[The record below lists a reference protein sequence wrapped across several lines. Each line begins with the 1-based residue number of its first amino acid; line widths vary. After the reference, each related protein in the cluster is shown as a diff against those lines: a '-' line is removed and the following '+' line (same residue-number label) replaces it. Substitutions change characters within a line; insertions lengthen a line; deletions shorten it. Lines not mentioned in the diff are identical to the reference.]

1 MQQNNSRGPGQPSS
15 EESTASME
23 RTSVGRWVAP
33 PAPEVGS
40 NPSPRPP
47 QPVVE
52 HEIESAPVVHSGPPK
67 GSVGA
72 PSAGDDGRWVPDPTV
87 QLTRGVPET
96 SQTPNPST
104 GSHGAIG
111 WVPDNVDETSGYAD
125 NGYGDTSAFEGTG
138 RHRQVDDYGVSDGYN
153 NANSFDANGFD
164 AANGYG
170 TDDLHAPNGFGAQ
183 EFVGP
188 NGYDSTWGGE
198 QPVTPPHP
206 HDYPGPSGD
215 NQGMDGQDFFD
226 QPAYGDGGLTDG
238 PDPYGSNA
246 TGAYDVVDGLGSPGD
261 PGSFGGG
268 QGHGYQDPIGMNP
281 YEGGFGDDEFGG
293 AEPIDAIDNA
303 GRNFDEEELETGMA
317 ARRNAIE
324 WAVVLVAAVL
334 LALVLRAVLLQAF
347 YIPSPSM
354 EDTLL
359 VDDRV
364 LVNKLSYR
372 LNDISRGDI
381 VVFHRTDAEIAA
393 SSPDDPKDV
402 IKRVI
407 ATEGERIEIRDNQ
420 VLIDEQLLV
429 EPYLDPNVSMA
440 DFGPQIVPDG
450 HIFVMGDN
458 RNLSS
463 DSRGETGPVPEE
475 RVVGRAFFL
484 FWPLNRLS
492 AL

>member
-1 MQQNNSRGPGQPSS
+1 MQQNNSWES
-15 EESTASME
+15 EDSHSDDPTASME
-23 RTSVGRWVAP
+23 RTSAGRWAVP
-33 PAPEVGS
+33 PVSAVPAA
-40 NPSPRPP
+40 PSPRPP
-47 QPVVE
+47 QPT
-52 HEIESAPVVHSGPPK
+52 VVHEASPPPPPQDSTEIA
-67 GSVGA
+67 GS
-72 PSAGDDGRWVPDPTV
+72 PSAGENGRWVPDPTV
-87 QLTRGVPET
+87 QLTRSAP
-96 SQTPNPST
+96 QAPPAPAPHT
-104 GSHGAIG
+104 GDPFGYGAG
-111 WVPDNVDETSGYAD
+111 GHVTQRGVDEVTDYA
-125 NGYGDTSAFEGTG
+125 E
-138 RHRQVDDYGVSDGYN
+138 
-153 NANSFDANGFD
+153 
-164 AANGYG
+164 
-170 TDDLHAPNGFGAQ
+170 PNGFGNPNG
-183 EFVGP
+183 FGGP
-188 NGYDSTWGGE
+188 NGFETPNGFDGHAGYDMPNGLDTQNSLDTQNGRHQGWPDEGHA
-198 QPVTPPHP
+198 QPPQPY
-206 HDYPGPSGD
+206 DQPGAGS
-215 NQGMDGQDFFD
+215 DGHRFDEDDFFG
-226 QPAYGDGGLTDG
+226 QPSYGDGGLTDG
-238 PDPYGSNA
+238 YGSSNPTNA
-246 TGAYDVVDGLGSPGD
+246 TGAYEVVDDLGHPG
-261 PGSFGGG
+261 GHTSFGPGPD
-268 QGHGYQDPIGMNP
+268 HGYQDPTGLQP
-281 YEGGFGDDEFGG
+281 YSSDGAFDDGGFNDGEFGG
-293 AEPIDAIDNA
+293 SDPIDAIDND

-393 SSPDDPKDV
+393 SAPDDPKDV

-420 VLIDEQLLV
+420 VLIDDQLLV

-484 FWPLNRLS
+484 FWPVNRLS

>member
-1 MQQNNSRGPGQPSS
+1 MQQNNGRGSDQPSP
-15 EESTASME
+15 EDPTASME
-23 RTSVGRWVAP
+23 RTTAGRWAAP
-33 PAPEVGS
+33 PASVARS
-40 NPSPRPP
+40 KPSPRPAP
-47 QPVVE
+47 AA
-52 HEIESAPVVHSGPPK
+52 SAPEVDPNLASAPPIAQNPAQP
-67 GSVGA
+67 GA
-72 PSAGDDGRWVPDPTV
+72 PSAESNGRWVPDPTV
-87 QLTRGVPET
+87 QLTRRGPDDVPPTPEPGTDEAVEWGGDNHGGPTNGYEQSYVPNGIDQANGYEQMNGPYGLPGAEPPNGGGHGDLNGLPMGFNGDNGYDDGQYGVPGGFDDPWTPDT
-96 SQTPNPST
+96 SHPSSNLHQFDSGQINGIGEAPTDFFDRSGYDERGVIGPGSGAAPST
-104 GSHGAIG
+104 G
-111 WVPDNVDETSGYAD
+111 
-125 NGYGDTSAFEGTG
+125 AF
-138 RHRQVDDYGVSDGYN
+138 
-153 NANSFDANGFD
+153 
-164 AANGYG
+164 
-170 TDDLHAPNGFGAQ
+170 
-183 EFVGP
+183 
-188 NGYDSTWGGE
+188 
-198 QPVTPPHP
+198 
-206 HDYPGPSGD
+206 
-215 NQGMDGQDFFD
+215 
-226 QPAYGDGGLTDG
+226 
-238 PDPYGSNA
+238 
-246 TGAYDVVDGLGSPGD
+246 DVVDGLGPGGPAGPYGPSNGFQDSTGPSPYAAD
-261 PGSFGGG
+261 
-268 QGHGYQDPIGMNP
+268 D
-281 YEGGFGDDEFGG
+281 GFGDDGFGDDDFGG
-293 AEPIDAIDNA
+293 SDPIDAIDNA

-381 VVFHRTDAEIAA
+381 VVFHRTEAEIAA
-393 SSPDDPKDV
+393 SGPNDPKDV

-440 DFGPQIVPDG
+440 DFGPQVVPEG

-484 FWPLNRLS
+484 FWPLNRLT